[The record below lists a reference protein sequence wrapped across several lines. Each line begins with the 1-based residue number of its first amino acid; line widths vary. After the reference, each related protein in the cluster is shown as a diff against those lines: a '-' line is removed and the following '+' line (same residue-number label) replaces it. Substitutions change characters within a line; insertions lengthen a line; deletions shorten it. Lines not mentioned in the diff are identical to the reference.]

1 MDSRVIEREWYSA
14 RVETLLMSKG
24 VFAPTDEFDLNN
36 TRTPEPDR

>member
-36 TRTPEPDR
+36 TRTSEPDR